1 LANHPSALKRARQN
15 LKRREQ
21 NRAAKTRMKN
31 IIKTVRSAVD
41 EKSKETALKELN
53 SAKSLINKT
62 ARKGIIHRNTAAR
75 KISRLSKL
83 VNQVA

>member
-1 LANHPSALKRARQN
+1 
-15 LKRREQ
+15 
-21 NRAAKTRMKN
+21 MKN

-41 EKSKETALKELN
+41 EKSKETALIELN

-83 VNQVA
+83 VNQVAQIA

>member
-1 LANHPSALKRARQN
+1 
-15 LKRREQ
+15 
-21 NRAAKTRMKN
+21 MKN

-75 KISRLSKL
+75 KISRLSKF
-83 VNQVA
+83 VNQVAQIA

>member
-1 LANHPSALKRARQN
+1 
-15 LKRREQ
+15 
-21 NRAAKTRMKN
+21 MKN

-41 EKSKETALKELN
+41 EKSKETALKELK

>member
-1 LANHPSALKRARQN
+1 
-15 LKRREQ
+15 
-21 NRAAKTRMKN
+21 MKN

-75 KISRLSKL
+75 KISRLTKL
-83 VNQVA
+83 VNQVAQIA

>member
-1 LANHPSALKRARQN
+1 MANHPSALKRARQN
-15 LKRREQ
+15 LKRRER
-21 NRAAKTRMKN
+21 NRSAKTQIKN
-31 IIKTVRSAVD
+31 IVKTVRSAVD
-41 EKSKETALKELN
+41 ENSKEVALKELN

>member
-15 LKRREQ
+15 LKRRER
-21 NRAAKTRMKN
+21 NRSAKTQIKN
-31 IIKTVRSAVD
+31 IVKTVRSAVD
-41 EKSKETALKELN
+41 ENSKEVALKELN

>member
-1 LANHPSALKRARQN
+1 
-15 LKRREQ
+15 
-21 NRAAKTRMKN
+21 MKN

-83 VNQVA
+83 VNQVS

>member
-1 LANHPSALKRARQN
+1 
-15 LKRREQ
+15 
-21 NRAAKTRMKN
+21 MKN
-31 IIKTVRSAVD
+31 IIKAVRSAVD

-75 KISRLSKL
+75 KISRLTKL
-83 VNQVA
+83 VNQVAQIA

>member
-1 LANHPSALKRARQN
+1 
-15 LKRREQ
+15 
-21 NRAAKTRMKN
+21 MKK

-83 VNQVA
+83 VNQVS

>member
-1 LANHPSALKRARQN
+1 
-15 LKRREQ
+15 
-21 NRAAKTRMKN
+21 MKN

>member
-1 LANHPSALKRARQN
+1 
-15 LKRREQ
+15 
-21 NRAAKTRMKN
+21 MKN

-53 SAKSLINKT
+53 NAKSLINKT

-83 VNQVA
+83 VNQVAQIA